1 MRTPLLD
8 LFRPGLHWFCRVYFG
23 LTLRGTAFIPASG
36 AVIVA
41 PNHQTY
47 ADPPL
52 VTIPVRRPVHYMA
65 WNRLF
70 DIPLLGWLIR
80 RLRAFPVAI
89 DESDFRA
96 TREAIRILR
105 GGGAVMI
112 FPEGG
117 RSPDGSVQSFKL
129 GVFRLAVAL
138 GVPIM
143 PVTISGGHESWPPGR
158 VFPRRGR
165 ITISYHALLYP
176 NPIDPPREAAQKLAE
191 QTRAA
196 IVGGLAAIETGPR

>member
-1 MRTPLLD
+1 
-8 LFRPGLHWFCRVYFG
+8 
-23 LTLRGTAFIPASG
+23 
-36 AVIVA
+36 
-41 PNHQTY
+41 
-47 ADPPL
+47 
-52 VTIPVRRPVHYMA
+52 
-65 WNRLF
+65 
-70 DIPLLGWLIR
+70 
-80 RLRAFPVAI
+80 
-89 DESDFRA
+89 
-96 TREAIRILR
+96 
-105 GGGAVMI
+105 MI

-143 PVTISGGHESWPPGR
+143 PVTIAGGHESWPPGR
-158 VFPRRGR
+158 LFPRRGR

-176 NPIDPPREAAQKLAE
+176 DPTDPPREAAQKLAE

>member
-1 MRTPLLD
+1 VRTPVLD
-8 LFRPGLHWFCRVYFG
+8 LFRPAVHWCCRAYFG
-23 LTLRGTAFIPASG
+23 LTLRGTAFIPAFG
-36 AVIVA
+36 PVIIA

-52 VTIPVRRPVHYMA
+52 VTLPVRRPVYYMA

-70 DIPLLGWLIR
+70 DIPFLGWLIR

-96 TREAIRILR
+96 TRAAIRILR

-117 RSPDGSVQSFKL
+117 RSPDGSVQSFKP

-143 PVTISGGHESWPPGR
+143 PVTIAGGHQSWPPGR
-158 VFPRRGR
+158 FWPRRGQ
-165 ITISYHALLYP
+165 ITIIYHPVLYP
-176 NPIDPPREAAQKLAE
+176 DPSAPPHEAAEKLAA

-196 IVGGLAAIETGPR
+196 IVGGLAAGAANS